1 MKTIDIKGKSYVQ
14 VNERLIHFRREY
26 EGWSI
31 SSDLLSNDGGKAII
45 KAVITDDKGIVRA
58 TGLAMEVEGAGFI
71 NKTSHIE
78 NCETSAWGRAL
89 GCLGIGIEESV
100 ASFEEVGNAVRQQ
113 QAPDVPEEG
122 NW

>member
-31 SSDLLSNDGGKAII
+31 SSELLSNEGGKAII
-45 KAVITDDKGIVRA
+45 KATITDDKSIVRA

-100 ASFEEVGNAVRQQ
+100 ASFEEVGNAVKQQ
-113 QAPDVPEEG
+113 QAPVVPEEG